1 MEFLFT
7 NKDLPKFVTKEWT
20 EAYDQSGKNYSSKKE
35 IRIKTS
41 MLIQIDLSKQ
51 IKLKDPQQISF
62 IGKLLATRGAKIFFI
77 IEKLEE
83 TALNFHKI
91 LSQSYK

>member
-20 EAYDQSGKNYSSKKE
+20 EAYDQSGKSYSSKKE

-41 MLIQIDLSKQ
+41 MLRSDLFDFSDAH
-51 IKLKDPQQISF
+51 IVVEGNI
-62 IGKLLATRGAKIFFI
+62 T
-77 IEKLEE
+77 LEGDNN
-83 TALNFHKI
+83 ANK
-91 LSQSYK
+91 

>member
-7 NKDLPKFVTKEWT
+7 NKDLPKSVTKEWT

-41 MLIQIDLSKQ
+41 MLDQIYSILVMRILLWKE
-51 IKLKDPQQISF
+51 ILLLKV
-62 IGKLLATRGAKIFFI
+62 I
-77 IEKLEE
+77 IMLINEI
-83 TALNFHKI
+83 KI
-91 LSQSYK
+91 LHLKTMHHLLTAFKKLIA

>member
-20 EAYDQSGKNYSSKKE
+20 EAYDQSGKNDSYKKE

-41 MLIQIDLSKQ
+41 MLRSGLFDFSDAHIVVEGNI
-51 IKLKDPQQISF
+51 
-62 IGKLLATRGAKIFFI
+62 T
-77 IEKLEE
+77 LEGDNN
-83 TALNFHKI
+83 ANK
-91 LSQSYK
+91 